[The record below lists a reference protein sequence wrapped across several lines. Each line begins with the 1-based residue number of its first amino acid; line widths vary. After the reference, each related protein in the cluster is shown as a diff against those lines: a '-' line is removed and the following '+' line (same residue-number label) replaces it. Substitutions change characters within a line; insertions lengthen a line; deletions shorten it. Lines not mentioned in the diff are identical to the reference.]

1 MNQPQ
6 PSPEFSWDA
15 SLRQALS
22 ALRDCLEEARQ
33 NNEPLEL
40 LDRDVLLDD
49 LRACYRIISAWPTR
63 QATPALPGMAL
74 PAAAESPAAL
84 PAALGAAAEAPS
96 AFPAA

>member
-1 MNQPQ
+1 MKQPQ

-22 ALRDCLEEARQ
+22 ALRDCLEEAHQ

-49 LRACYRIISAWPTR
+49 LRACYRIISAWPTKH
-63 QATPALPGMAL
+63 ASPALPGLAL
-74 PAAAESPAAL
+74 PSAVPTAAL
-84 PAALGAAAEAPS
+84 PVAEM
-96 AFPAA
+96 PASD

>member
-6 PSPEFSWDA
+6 PAPEFSWDA

-49 LRACYRIISAWPTR
+49 LRACYRIISVWPTR
-63 QATPALPGMAL
+63 QATPALPGIA
-74 PAAAESPAAL
+74 
-84 PAALGAAAEAPS
+84 
-96 AFPAA
+96 